1 MSNAK
6 HQRDTLLICEFY
18 SWIINGEK
26 KICIGPHTKTNDK
39 IWLWRF
45 ILFGDCDN
53 GYMKVAHV
61 ATQWTTTIATHTHT
75 ALEEGEREK

>member
-1 MSNAK
+1 MA
-6 HQRDTLLICEFY
+6 R
-18 SWIINGEK
+18 K

-61 ATQWTTTIATHTHT
+61 ADTMDDDNSNTHTHT
-75 ALEEGEREK
+75 ALEEGKRERNR